1 MRPMW
6 GYVSQ
11 CINVSK
17 NDFRKMSVFNL
28 WSCTMC
34 INSFPFNHIIDNDK
48 FICEII
54 GHNRL
59 NCDNLI
65 FNPFNDDDI
74 SNIKISN
81 FECDPDVHHYDKY
94 SSPGTQVLLIQNI
107 SLSVI

>member
-1 MRPMW
+1 MW

-11 CINVSK
+11 PVYKRIK
-17 NDFRKMSVFNL
+17 ERFNL

-54 GHNRL
+54 GHNSL

-65 FNPFNDDDI
+65 FNPFNDEDI

-94 SSPGTQVLLIQNI
+94 SNI
-107 SLSVI
+107 NDSKYFTFCDMN